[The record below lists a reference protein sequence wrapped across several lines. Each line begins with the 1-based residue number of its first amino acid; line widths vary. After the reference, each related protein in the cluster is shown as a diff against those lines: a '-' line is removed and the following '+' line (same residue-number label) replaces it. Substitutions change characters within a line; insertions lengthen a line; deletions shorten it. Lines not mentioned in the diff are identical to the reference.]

1 MDPKALADLQFSP
14 LSSCSHWFAVFDAVV
29 RCWAAA
35 ALCGQQMS
43 RMTLSE
49 QQHCSLLRMNHANH
63 LMDIYNTVTD
73 RHLVSVV
80 HLHTLVLQRCVQVV
94 FYFVHI
100 AFKMLLVKSFYFE
113 VFSVRTWDSVGGS
126 SSDSME
132 ARLSQGGKRLKAKF
146 AKMMFLW

>member
-1 MDPKALADLQFSP
+1 
-14 LSSCSHWFAVFDAVV
+14 
-29 RCWAAA
+29 
-35 ALCGQQMS
+35 MS

-49 QQHCSLLRMNHANH
+49 QQHCSLLRMNRANH

-80 HLHTLVLQRCVQVV
+80 HLHTLVLQRCVQVD

-113 VFSVRTWDSVGGS
+113 VFSVRT
-126 SSDSME
+126 
-132 ARLSQGGKRLKAKF
+132 
-146 AKMMFLW
+146 